1 MKEKIEK
8 FLTVNA
14 SNIKCTR
21 SNDNIIRDIFDGEVY
36 KELLKTGFDPEKD
49 LTFNFSLDGAPLSK
63 SSTMQAWPIFITI
76 NEIDLKF
83 RFKNIFTAGFW
94 ISVTY
99 KSDKITKISRIF
111 PLFCVADA
119 PAKAK
124 ILNFTNHSGY
134 SSCNYCEIHGIYESN
149 AVRFP
154 YGNNAQLRTKKEW
167 QKCARIAMNTNK
179 AVKGIKGSTPL
190 TDLQGFNIIWGAP
203 PDYMH
208 IILLGVMR
216 TLFELYFTNTGNPWY
231 IGSPKQQ
238 NILPEEYYNH
248 ILHLRAGLMLL
259 LKRAVAKDDV
269 IKANE
274 HFHNFVCYFEILF
287 GVQYSTFNIHMLLHL
302 SQSVKKCGPLWGYS
316 AFPFENNLRIFRTL
330 ITGTK
335 IPTKQVVK
343 KVKVIQ
349 FLNMISHENINK
361 EVLKFCEIN
370 YNVGYS
376 ISKLDRPLKVGK
388 PLEIS
393 FPWDNYTES
402 EALAIQSLNIANKII
417 LYGNIK
423 FSHFTVDTK
432 NNNTLFL
439 VNGKED
445 DEANLEK
452 YERSIYEG
460 TILDLGAS
468 KESFSKQKRI
478 ASVPV
483 TMLESP
489 SETELDDHS
498 SKILSMGNAL
508 PQAKTID
515 LLQTMKKNLTQNS
528 KIRSDSEDSSSDE
541 EVYIRKRKVDEYE
554 NKIFNQ
560 KKKIK
565 TLQNE
570 NEVLKSKFASL
581 ETDFNTLKEK
591 LNRDGSNAGIGEMF
605 MYRNAQEP
613 SSGNKNK
620 EKEIIF
626 GSISFPEKP
635 FLTIS
640 RRPKNSLFVKDLV
653 SLLWS
658 DEDLSQRS
666 LTGKKHYNSKEI
678 KQPLTPEKRFAIEEA
693 FKDRLKKQQHHD
705 ATIAL
710 ELKLVNRYIA
720 EKINDVRKCNSRR
733 NLNMTYDIQN
743 KNIPR
748 EEEKDF
754 SENEPT
760 SKDMIN

>member
-1 MKEKIEK
+1 
-8 FLTVNA
+8 
-14 SNIKCTR
+14 
-21 SNDNIIRDIFDGEVY
+21 
-36 KELLKTGFDPEKD
+36 
-49 LTFNFSLDGAPLSK
+49 
-63 SSTMQAWPIFITI
+63 
-76 NEIDLKF
+76 
-83 RFKNIFTAGFW
+83 
-94 ISVTY
+94 
-99 KSDKITKISRIF
+99 
-111 PLFCVADA
+111 
-119 PAKAK
+119 
-124 ILNFTNHSGY
+124 
-134 SSCNYCEIHGIYESN
+134 
-149 AVRFP
+149 
-154 YGNNAQLRTKKEW
+154 
-167 QKCARIAMNTNK
+167 
-179 AVKGIKGSTPL
+179 
-190 TDLQGFNIIWGAP
+190 
-203 PDYMH
+203 
-208 IILLGVMR
+208 
-216 TLFELYFTNTGNPWY
+216 
-231 IGSPKQQ
+231 
-238 NILPEEYYNH
+238 
-248 ILHLRAGLMLL
+248 
-259 LKRAVAKDDV
+259 
-269 IKANE
+269 
-274 HFHNFVCYFEILF
+274 
-287 GVQYSTFNIHMLLHL
+287 
-302 SQSVKKCGPLWGYS
+302 
-316 AFPFENNLRIFRTL
+316 
-330 ITGTK
+330 
-335 IPTKQVVK
+335 
-343 KVKVIQ
+343 
-349 FLNMISHENINK
+349 MISHENINK

-439 VNGKED
+439 VNGKVGRVTKIFKNSESLYLLFQEYKVVMDYSGTVWKLINTTPANSNEECLKLYFKTKMSEFFAYVQFLDDRSRKVVPVKDIKHFDPKTLEDFSKKKIYKIYWPQED

-528 KIRSDSEDSSSDE
+528 KIR
-541 EVYIRKRKVDEYE
+541 IAQMKKFIFRKRKVDEYE
-554 NKIFNQ
+554 NKIINQ

-591 LNRDGSNAGIGEMF
+591 LNRDGSNAGIGECSCTEMLKVLIQKSTELDQKTTKIDQKTTEIDQKTTKIE
-605 MYRNAQEP
+605 ASLKTTVEEP

-760 SKDMIN
+760 SNDMIN